1 MRAKIILVI
10 AIIFGIAST
19 LLLINFLEKIEEQK
33 NVAVDTVTVVVATR
47 AINENEIIR
56 DDMLFLTEVP
66 KEYLISG
73 YARKKEDLVNKLSVA
88 YIAKNEVISTKRVI
102 DTDDKSKYLS
112 QKIKSDKIAITID
125 VSNERSV
132 GQLIVPNDCID
143 IIYSEVARVDEMN
156 NVFYNTTT
164 VFEEIKVLAVDRT
177 LYLDALT
184 KEYKPYESVTVEMK
198 KDDGRL
204 LVNYKLQGELD
215 FVLNSR
221 VIEE

>member
-33 NVAVDTVTVVVATR
+33 NVAVDTVTVVVAAR

-56 DDMLFLTEVP
+56 DDMLFVTEVP

-73 YARKKEDLVNKLSVA
+73 YARKKEDLINKLSVA

-132 GQLIVPNDCID
+132 GQLIVPNDYID

-177 LYLDALT
+177 LYLDSLT

-198 KDDGRL
+198 KDEARL